1 MDKYLIALIFLT
13 LGIILLYLAIRK
25 QKKERK
31 TFYIKEK
38 DPFLIEGKTS
48 EELLKSFNSAI
59 KYAIKKHYKISEKLS
74 LREIINELEKKE
86 NPFFLDIAKSLEK
99 FYYQQ
104 NTPSKQEIIRLKN
117 KFLNE
122 LKEKEKQ
129 DKEYEEAKKKELGL
143 LEIIKQKEK
152 ELKEKTR
159 IEKIRLKKL
168 KRNSKIPEN
177 PQNKK

>member
-1 MDKYLIALIFLT
+1 MEKYLFSAILLAI
-13 LGIILLYLAIRK
+13 GIIFLYLAIKK
-25 QKKERK
+25 QKKRKK

-38 DPFLIEGKTS
+38 DPFLIEGKTT

-74 LREIINELEKKE
+74 LREIIVELEKKE

-104 NTPSKQEIIRLKN
+104 NTLSKQEIIKLKN
-117 KFLNE
+117 KFLEE
-122 LKEKEKQ
+122 LKEKEEIER
-129 DKEYEEAKKKELGL
+129 KENEKKKENMTFIEKI
-143 LEIIKQKEK
+143 LEKEK
-152 ELKEKTR
+152 ELKEKTK

-168 KRNSKIPEN
+168 KNS
-177 PQNKK
+177 